1 MVFRV
6 ITLKTFGKSIIFVVI
21 SLKTIHMISR
31 DSYIEQIEPFIN
43 KPFVKVM
50 TGIRRS
56 GKSVILRL
64 LKDELLRRG
73 VLEDHIIY
81 MNFESF
87 EWIDIQ
93 DSKIL
98 YSYIRF
104 RIEDKDTYYI
114 LLDEIQVVAEWEK
127 AVNSFLVDFN
137 SDVYVR
143 VPIQICC
150 LRSLQLIL
158 PAVM

>member
-1 MVFRV
+1 MNCCDAEYF
-6 ITLKTFGKSIIFVVI
+6 
-21 SLKTIHMISR
+21 
-31 DSYIEQIEPFIN
+31 
-43 KPFVKVM
+43 
-50 TGIRRS
+50 
-56 GKSVILRL
+56 
-64 LKDELLRRG
+64 
-73 VLEDHIIY
+73 EDHIIY

-98 YSYIRF
+98 YSYIRS

-137 SDVYVR
+137 SDVYVTGSNSNM
-143 VPIQICC
+143 
-150 LRSLQLIL
+150 LSSELATYL

>member
-1 MVFRV
+1 
-6 ITLKTFGKSIIFVVI
+6 
-21 SLKTIHMISR
+21 
-31 DSYIEQIEPFIN
+31 
-43 KPFVKVM
+43 M

-98 YSYIRF
+98 YSYIRS

-114 LLDEIQVVAEWEK
+114 LLDEIQVVAEWGE
-127 AVNSFLVDFN
+127 S
-137 SDVYVR
+137 R
-143 VPIQICC
+143 
-150 LRSLQLIL
+150 
-158 PAVM
+158 